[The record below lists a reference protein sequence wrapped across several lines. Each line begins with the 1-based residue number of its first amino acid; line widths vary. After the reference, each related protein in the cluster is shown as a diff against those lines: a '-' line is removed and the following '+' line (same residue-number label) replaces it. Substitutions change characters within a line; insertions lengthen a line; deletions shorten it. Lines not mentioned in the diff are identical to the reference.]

1 VVLEYVPLHNGRAG
15 VQKAMKKAS
24 EKSWGV
30 FVARRKRLAL
40 ARERKEGTTGAQWLW
55 RFFATLIHQ
64 VMMVFAAYN

>member
-40 ARERKEGTTGAQWLW
+40 ARERKEGTTGGPMVVAIF
-55 RFFATLIHQ
+55 RTLIHQ